1 MSYSIQVFLK
11 NNSFSE
17 EYAQEKHGGKD
28 SPENIRYEWEDEFR
42 LTDASDV
49 LEIVRDQP
57 FILAGEI
64 GEGKAFHYEVQD
76 VIQFIFHGEN
86 GSTPI
91 VFSEKCLDE
100 YIIDHDHKKLKV
112 YLNDDEVVENP
123 VPGVYIVLSAFPKEL
138 RN

>member
-1 MSYSIQVFLK
+1 MC
-11 NNSFSE
+11 
-17 EYAQEKHGGKD
+17 
-28 SPENIRYEWEDEFR
+28 IRDR
-42 LTDASDV
+42 
-49 LEIVRDQP
+49 
-57 FILAGEI
+57 EI
-64 GEGKAFHYEVQD
+64 GEGKSFHYEIQD

-86 GSTPI
+86 GATAI

-100 YIIDHDHKKLKV
+100 YIIDHDHQKLKV

>member
-17 EYAQEKHGGKD
+17 EYAREKHEGKD

-42 LTDASDV
+42 LTDSSDV
-49 LEIVRDQP
+49 LEIVRDHP
-57 FILAGEI
+57 FVLAGEI
-64 GEGKAFHYEVQD
+64 GEGKVFHYEIQD

-86 GSTPI
+86 GATPI

-100 YIIDHDHKKLKV
+100 YIIDHDHQKLKV